1 MDLVLVMLGG
11 SMGALSRYL
20 VSKMMANF
28 FPFSR
33 IPWGTPVVNIT
44 GSFFLSLLIF
54 SFIDKG
60 VPSRETV
67 LLLGTGFLGAFTTFS
82 TFTYESLSLLE
93 EDPSAGFL
101 YILANLILGFLG
113 AYFGMVLGRG
123 WKF

>member
-1 MDLVLVMLGG
+1 MDVVLVMLGG

-20 VSKMMANF
+20 VSKMIENF
-28 FPFSR
+28 LPLSR
-33 IPWGTPVVNIT
+33 IPLGTPVVNIT

-54 SFIDKG
+54 SFLDKG

-67 LLLGTGFLGAFTTFS
+67 LLFGTGFLGAFTTFS

-93 EDPSAGFL
+93 EDISAGIL
-101 YILANLILGFLG
+101 YIVVNLFFGFLG
-113 AYFGMVLGRG
+113 AYFGMILGRG

>member
-93 EDPSAGFL
+93 EDISAGVM
-101 YILANLILGFLG
+101 YILVNLILGFLG

>member
-1 MDLVLVMLGG
+1 MDVVLVMLGG

-20 VSKMMANF
+20 VSKMIANF
-28 FPFSR
+28 LPFSR

-54 SFIDKG
+54 SFLDKG

-67 LLLGTGFLGAFTTFS
+67 LLFGTGFLGAFTTFS

-93 EDPSAGFL
+93 EDISAGIL
-101 YILANLILGFLG
+101 YIVVNLFLGFLG

>member
-1 MDLVLVMLGG
+1 LDVVLVMLGG

-20 VSKMMANF
+20 VSKMIENF
-28 FPFSR
+28 LPLSR

-54 SFIDKG
+54 SFLDKG

-67 LLLGTGFLGAFTTFS
+67 LLFGTGFLGAFTTFS

-93 EDPSAGFL
+93 EDISAGIL
-101 YILANLILGFLG
+101 YIVVNLFFGFLG
-113 AYFGMVLGRG
+113 AYFGMILGRG

>member
-1 MDLVLVMLGG
+1 
-11 SMGALSRYL
+11 MGALSRYL
-20 VSKMMANF
+20 VSKMIENF
-28 FPFSR
+28 LPLSR

-54 SFIDKG
+54 SFLDKG

-67 LLLGTGFLGAFTTFS
+67 LLFGTGFLGAFTTFS

-93 EDPSAGFL
+93 EDISAGIL
-101 YILANLILGFLG
+101 YIVVNLFFGFLG
-113 AYFGMVLGRG
+113 AYFGMILGRG

>member
-1 MDLVLVMLGG
+1 MDVVLVMLGG

-20 VSKMMANF
+20 VSKMIENF
-28 FPFSR
+28 LPLSR

-54 SFIDKG
+54 SFLDKG

-67 LLLGTGFLGAFTTFS
+67 LLFGTGFLGAFTTFS

-93 EDPSAGFL
+93 EDISAGIL
-101 YILANLILGFLG
+101 YIVVNLFFGFLG
-113 AYFGMVLGRG
+113 AYFGMILGRG